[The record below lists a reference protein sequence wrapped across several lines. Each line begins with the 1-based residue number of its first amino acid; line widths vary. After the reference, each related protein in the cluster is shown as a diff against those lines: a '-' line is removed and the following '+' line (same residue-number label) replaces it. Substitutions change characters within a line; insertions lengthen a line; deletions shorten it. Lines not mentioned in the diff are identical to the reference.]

1 MFDLQKAYDSV
12 ELPVLLDCLYNI
24 GVNGKMWRLI
34 KNWYH
39 GGECS
44 VKLNGE
50 LSTKFPIMRGVRQ
63 GSILSPTL
71 FLTIMDPLLRKLES
85 SKLGLSINNLFMG
98 AYLHADDIHTLYS
111 SKESLDH
118 QLKEVLTFT
127 EENFLTLNPSK
138 CEVLCCMKGNCH
150 SPPTHVIGNTTLPVS
165 NEAKYLGYTWTQSL
179 SASNMIEQ
187 NILKARRAFFA
198 SGSIGA
204 FQGALSPIVGR
215 SVVETCV
222 FPVLL
227 YGCEHWCLTDTIINM
242 LDSFIGELSKRI
254 LNQPKWYD
262 NTAAMLCMG
271 WGSIRALC
279 FSRKAGFLHRITSDT
294 PISEQRLG
302 QQTLRALADDTSSI
316 LLIKECEE
324 LDDHFGTSFTASLLE
339 HRDGFCP
346 SKREMTKDI
355 QDRELALFLKKCDE
369 RKVPTIM
376 TDIEEKIGWI
386 RLWSLSMDQGHK
398 GVSGLKAFVR
408 IVCHPPHALKLCPK
422 CDATDLGDESLLSH
436 VITQHLTVNYSEQ
449 DVLSVS
455 KETVLS
461 FITRVIAFHRLF

>member
-1 MFDLQKAYDSV
+1 M
-12 ELPVLLDCLYNI
+12 LLDCLYNI

-39 GGECS
+39 DGECS

-71 FLTIMDPLLRKLES
+71 FLTIIDPLLRKLES

-98 AYLHADDIHTLYS
+98 AYLHADDIRTLSS

-138 CEVLCCMKGNCH
+138 CEVLCCTKGNCP

-165 NEAKYLGYTWTQSL
+165 NEAKCLGYTWTQSL
-179 SASNMIEQ
+179 SASNMVEQ

-204 FQGALSPIVGR
+204 FQGALSPIAGR

-227 YGCEHWCLTDTIINM
+227 YGYEHWCLTDTIINM

-254 LNQPKWYD
+254 LNQPK
-262 NTAAMLCMG
+262 C
-271 WGSIRALC
+271 
-279 FSRKAGFLHRITSDT
+279 
-294 PISEQRLG
+294 
-302 QQTLRALADDTSSI
+302 SS
-316 LLIKECEE
+316 
-324 LDDHFGTSFTASLLE
+324 HA
-339 HRDGFCP
+339 
-346 SKREMTKDI
+346 
-355 QDRELALFLKKCDE
+355 
-369 RKVPTIM
+369 VY
-376 TDIEEKIGWI
+376 
-386 RLWSLSMDQGHK
+386 
-398 GVSGLKAFVR
+398 GVA
-408 IVCHPPHALKLCPK
+408 
-422 CDATDLGDESLLSH
+422 
-436 VITQHLTVNYSEQ
+436 VN
-449 DVLSVS
+449 
-455 KETVLS
+455 
-461 FITRVIAFHRLF
+461 